1 MSTVNHNFSLLEQIL
16 PSASEMR
23 FGIVVAEWN
32 TEITSVL
39 AEGAVQTFK
48 DAGCPESNII
58 VKQVPG
64 TVELTM
70 GAQFFA
76 EFTDVDAIVVLGCVI
91 QGDTRHFDYVC
102 DSVTQGITQLS
113 IQYNLPIGFGV
124 LTVNNMQQALD
135 RCGGVLGNKG
145 SEAAATVI
153 KMVSL
158 KFEMMAAAIENDILT
173 SVDDEDDD
181 DDFDEEMGASAIKKT
196 LS

>member
-1 MSTVNHNFSLLEQIL
+1 MSSTNHNYSLLDQQL
-16 PSASEMR
+16 PSAAEMS

-32 TEITSVL
+32 PEITSVL
-39 AEGAVQTFK
+39 AEGAIQTFK
-48 DAGCPESNII
+48 DAGCSESNII

-76 EFTDVDAIVVLGCVI
+76 EYTDVDAVVVLGCVI

-102 DSVTQGITQLS
+102 DSVTQGITQVS
-113 IQYNLPIGFGV
+113 VDNSLPIGFGV

-153 KMVSL
+153 KMVAL
-158 KFEMMAAAIENDILT
+158 KFDMMASAIENEIL
-173 SVDDEDDD
+173 SAIEDEFDDD
-181 DDFDEEMGASAIKKT
+181 DDDDSIKKT
-196 LS
+196 MS

>member
-1 MSTVNHNFSLLEQIL
+1 MSSVNHNYSLLDAPL
-16 PSASEMR
+16 PSAEDMQ

-32 TEITSVL
+32 PEITSVL
-39 AEGAVQTFK
+39 AEGAVQTFL
-48 DAGCPESNII
+48 DAGCPRENIT

-64 TVELTM
+64 TVELTL
-70 GAQFFA
+70 GAQYFA
-76 EFTDVDAIVVLGCVI
+76 EFTKVDAVVVLGCVI

-102 DSVTQGITQLS
+102 DSVTQGITTLS

-153 KMVSL
+153 KMVDL
-158 KFEMMAAAIENDILT
+158 KMDMMATAIEEDLIDALDEEYG
-173 SVDDEDDD
+173 VDDSDPHNNK
-181 DDFDEEMGASAIKKT
+181 S